1 MTMLKPDGR
10 SWRVC
15 NRHCASSWRRRI
27 ALMALGTIMIGS
39 APAFAWGGSNTNVSK
54 KIQSKNFA
62 SAEQALREGVEDL
75 KAGRIESSVAALMY
89 AAKNGEV
96 IARWKLGELYAV
108 GDGVSRDDSKAYQYF
123 SQIVEDY
130 DEDQPNQQDLGAISD
145 AFVAV
150 GVYCLNGVPTGN
162 VRPDP

>member
-1 MTMLKPDGR
+1 
-10 SWRVC
+10 
-15 NRHCASSWRRRI
+15 
-27 ALMALGTIMIGS
+27 MALGTIMIGS

-108 GDGVSRDDSKAYQYF
+108 GDGVSRDDSKARIPASRF
-123 SQIVEDY
+123 GDPAEF
-130 DEDQPNQQDLGAISD
+130 GALC
-145 AFVAV
+145 AFLASAHA
-150 GVYCLNGVPTGN
+150 GFITGQN
-162 VRPDP
+162 ILIDGGAFPGAF